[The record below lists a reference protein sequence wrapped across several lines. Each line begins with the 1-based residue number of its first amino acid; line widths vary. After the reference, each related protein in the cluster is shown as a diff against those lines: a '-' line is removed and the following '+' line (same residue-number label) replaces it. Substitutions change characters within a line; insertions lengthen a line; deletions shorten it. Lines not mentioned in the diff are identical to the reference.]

1 MGGGRLL
8 LEQVLNYLK
17 SGKGPQ
23 AAKVHDMRGIA
34 TWHLG
39 RAVNGE
45 QRARERALDVA
56 GTAPQATNRCGDVRR
71 ASAAS
76 LRQPRAIARSNTS
89 RLDCGVCC
97 DRWCAFFFLRVSNVR
112 RRPLLWWKDAR
123 ENHREPEG
131 ARRGQSEGLP
141 RPHSILDENFRVL
154 GAGAGPRAKGTFP
167 NVPRASWKGRS
178 NVSSSCLVCAT
189 GLTPCAQRLLH
200 AHGVRKPP
208 TLTAQQEKKS

>member
-141 RPHSILDENFRVL
+141 RPHSILDENFRVF
-154 GAGAGPRAKGTFP
+154 GGR
-167 NVPRASWKGRS
+167 GRS
-178 NVSSSCLVCAT
+178 ACQGHLSKRPARLMEGSIKRQQQLPCVC
-189 GLTPCAQRLLH
+189 
-200 AHGVRKPP
+200 HGADAMR
-208 TLTAQQEKKS
+208 AAA